1 LVAIAEVNWNNALSQ
16 IFADFQVRN
25 SFGELGALLAAVLIS
40 TSACGADS
48 VKVANAWVRAPAP
61 GQKTASAYMDLTS
74 DGNAAL
80 VAAGSIAAARAE
92 LHSTSTEGG
101 IMRMRP
107 LARVDLPA
115 GQTVTLAPG
124 GTHLMLVDLK
134 QALKPGDK
142 VPIVLSV
149 QPAGPT
155 AGKTLTTVTLEAEVR
170 AATATPH
177 NH

>member
-1 LVAIAEVNWNNALSQ
+1 ME
-16 IFADFQVRN
+16 
-25 SFGELGALLAAVLIS
+25 
-40 TSACGADS
+40 
-48 VKVANAWVRAPAP
+48 
-61 GQKTASAYMDLTS
+61 LTS
-74 DGNAAL
+74 NSNAAL
-80 VAAGSIAAARAE
+80 VAAGSIIAAGAE

-134 QALKPGDK
+134 RTLKPGDK

-149 QPAGPT
+149 QPAGDT
-155 AGKTLTTVTLEAEVR
+155 AGKSLTTVTLEAEVR
-170 AATATPH
+170 AAAPASH